1 MRTSVALAFLLL
13 AACHKGWDWK
23 AANQR
28 YLMMLSNDASEQELC
43 AEAKRDAKAALK
55 RSTSRI
61 TNIGRRWRKRTAI
74 QRGVRRE
81 AEIGV
86 WVIE

>member
-1 MRTSVALAFLLL
+1 MRISVALAFLLL

-43 AEAKRDAKAALK
+43 AEAKRDAKAALNALDEQNYQYWSQMAK
-55 RSTSRI
+55 EDCDAAANAQAS
-61 TNIGRRWRKRTAI
+61 
-74 QRGVRRE
+74 
-81 AEIGV
+81 
-86 WVIE
+86 